1 MYQVPAASS
10 ALTARRVATTEKN
23 TTPAGIVAAVVANL
37 VLVGVVW
44 YVMAEDRAD
53 AKREKLKKKQ

>member
-1 MYQVPAASS
+1 MSLVTAASS
-10 ALTARRVATTEKN
+10 ALTARRVETTEKN